1 MDRAAQGFNQS
12 DIVNNNRLVLLQLLC
27 RQGVCPRVKLARQA
41 GLKQSTVTN
50 ITAEF
55 IRWGLVQ
62 ETGFLTGSKGRRS
75 IGISLNNDDS
85 NDPDTVHDWMVQN
98 L

>member
-1 MDRAAQGFNQS
+1 MGREGLGFNQS
-12 DIVNNNRLVLLQLLC
+12 DIIDNNRTVLLRLLC
-27 RQGVCPRVKLARQA
+27 RAGVCPRVELARQT
-41 GLKQSTVTN
+41 GLKQSTITN

-75 IGISLNNDDS
+75 IGISLNNDDF
-85 NDPDTVHDWMVQN
+85 
-98 L
+98 